1 MAERRPN
8 LILILTDHFRRDAV
22 GPSTPNLM
30 RLAAG
35 GTRFE
40 NAYCASPLCQPS
52 RSAIVTG
59 LYPSQNGVS
68 GNQSK
73 PVRTPLRHDT
83 FMRRLQA
90 AGYHTA
96 LVGKHHYLDRYGL
109 EVDVTDDD
117 DTIRD
122 YGFDDVFQ
130 VVDDGENGH
139 NDDEYTR
146 HLRQQGRLE
155 SFREALAGKR
165 DDPFGH
171 PFEEDDSADGF
182 IGLGGIR
189 FVESYRGEKPF
200 YLNLS
205 FVGPHPPLWHPGPLG
220 HDPEAMAAPLGAPDG
235 AETRFKRAHY
245 LDKCA
250 LIDRYVGRLVEA
262 LTARDLLD
270 DTVIIFSSDHGD
282 CLGDFGIWDKR
293 YFYESSVGVPLL
305 MSGPGVPRGE
315 RRNGPRVSRALVS
328 HLDLYP
334 TLLAL
339 AEAGGK
345 PERQRAGRDILAMLR
360 DEPGAGHAAVF
371 AELATSVMVRTGGW
385 KLVFDPEQGGVRQL
399 FNLAVDPEELTN
411 LAGVAGYEAIT
422 LELVQRL
429 LAHRIRLTQTTQVK
443 EEQRLQRVR
452 SV

>member
-1 MAERRPN
+1 MEFEKKQS
-8 LILILTDHFRRDAV
+8 D
-22 GPSTPNLM
+22 GPWS
-30 RLAAG
+30 
-35 GTRFE
+35 E
-40 NAYCASPLCQPS
+40 W
-52 RSAIVTG
+52 VTG
-59 LYPSQNGVS
+59 
-68 GNQSK
+68 
-73 PVRTPLRHDT
+73 
-83 FMRRLQA
+83 
-90 AGYHTA
+90 
-96 LVGKHHYLDRYGL
+96 
-109 EVDVTDDD
+109 
-117 DTIRD
+117 
-122 YGFDDVFQ
+122 
-130 VVDDGENGH
+130 
-139 NDDEYTR
+139 
-146 HLRQQGRLE
+146 
-155 SFREALAGKR
+155 
-165 DDPFGH
+165 
-171 PFEEDDSADGF
+171 
-182 IGLGGIR
+182 
-189 FVESYRGEKPF
+189 
-200 YLNLS
+200 
-205 FVGPHPPLWHPGPLG
+205 
-220 HDPEAMAAPLGAPDG
+220 
-235 AETRFKRAHY
+235 
-245 LDKCA
+245 
-250 LIDRYVGRLVEA
+250 EA

-385 KLVFDPEQGGVRQL
+385 KLVFDPEEGGVRQL

>member
-1 MAERRPN
+1 MADRRPN
-8 LILILTDHFRRDAV
+8 LVLILTDHFRRDAV
-22 GPSTPNLM
+22 GASTPNLM
-30 RLAAG
+30 RLAAR

-68 GNQSK
+68 GNQSD
-73 PVRTPLRHDT
+73 PVQLDLRHDT

-117 DTIRD
+117 ETIRD

-130 VVDDGENGH
+130 VVDDGENSH
-139 NDDEYTR
+139 NDDMYTR
-146 HLRQQGRLE
+146 FLRRQGRLE
-155 SFREALAGKR
+155 GFRKALAGR
-165 DDPFGH
+165 DDPFKH

-182 IGLGGIR
+182 IGVHGVR
-189 FVESYRGEKPF
+189 FIEGYEGEGPF
-200 YLNLS
+200 YLNVS
-205 FVGPHPPLWHPGPLG
+205 FVGPHPPLWHPGELG
-220 HDPEAMAAPLGAPDG
+220 HDPEAVTPPIGADDT
-235 AETRFKRAHY
+235 AQARLKRAHY

-262 LTARDLLD
+262 LTARNLLD
-270 DTVIIFSSDHGD
+270 DTVIVFTSDHGD

-293 YFYESSVGVPLL
+293 YFYESSVGVPLV
-305 MSGPGVPRGE
+305 MSGRGVPAGE
-315 RRNGPRVSRALVS
+315 RRNGPRISRALVS

-334 TLLAL
+334 TLLEL
-339 AEAGGK
+339 AGVVAK
-345 PERQRAGRDILAMLR
+345 PERHRAGRSILAMLR
-360 DEPGAGHAAVF
+360 DEPGAGHEAVF
-371 AELATSVMVRTGGW
+371 AELATGAMVRTGGW

-399 FNLAVDPEELTN
+399 FNLTVDPEELTN
-411 LAGVAGYEAIT
+411 LAGVAGYESVT

-429 LAHRIRLTQTTQVK
+429 LSHRIRLTQTTQVK

-452 SV
+452 TV